1 MKLARLPRP
10 VALVLTGGTARAAAQ
25 AGMMRAL
32 DEVGMSFDL
41 IVGSS
46 TGAINGAVA
55 AADPHFVFEQLQPL
69 WTAMADDS
77 SLSSPWRNA
86 FRGIS
91 RRQTL
96 RTQTVL
102 RAHLTGLLA
111 DLTFDQLPIPL
122 TVMATDLNTGRA
134 VALESGSVVEALIAS
149 CAFPVLM
156 PPVET
161 TLGLLVDGS
170 ITAAA
175 PASQA
180 WHRGAGSVVLLDTGA
195 ATVSE
200 EEVTDARWYSV
211 MGFALEHLIR
221 GQAAHDLAE
230 VGRELPVVVIS
241 FREGSPFGLKEA
253 ASLIEPGYET
263 ARAAISSLEQQLA
276 AKRVFRKGIYG
287 ATGSLSRDER
297 LIPLLR

>member
-1 MKLARLPRP
+1 MEITKLPRP
-10 VALVLTGGTARAAAQ
+10 IALVLTGGTARAAAQ

-32 DEVGMSFDL
+32 TEAGMTFDL

-55 AADPHFVFEQLQPL
+55 ATDPHFVYEQLQPL
-69 WTAMADDS
+69 WTELAADG

-86 FRGIS
+86 FKQIS

-102 RAHLTGLLA
+102 RSHLTGLLA
-111 DLTFDQLPIPL
+111 DVRFDQLPIPL
-122 TVMATDLNTGRA
+122 TVMATDLNSGRA
-134 VALESGSVVEALIAS
+134 VALESGSVVEALVAS

-161 TLGLLVDGS
+161 PVGLLVDGS

-180 WHRGAGSVVLLDTGA
+180 LHRGAGSVIMLDTGA

-200 EEVTDARWYSV
+200 DEVADARWYSV

-221 GQAAHDLAE
+221 GQAAHDLVE
-230 VGRELPVVVIS
+230 VGREVPVVVIS
-241 FREGSPFGLKEA
+241 FRDGSPFGLKEA
-253 ASLIEPGYET
+253 PTLIEPGYQT
-263 ARAAISSLEQQLA
+263 AKAAIADLESQTEN
-276 AKRVFRKGIYG
+276 KRVFRKGIYG
-287 ATGSLSRDER
+287 ATGSLSKDER